1 EDPLYTVDR
10 LTPPGRERLPDIVAH
25 EQSATVVVRRRQR
38 RVVMSQITRR
48 RDRRSEAFEQRGP
61 AIRWNWIHLGGL
73 GGERALSDPRREI
86 SRDDDVRVERNRHVR
101 RLVVVQQ
108 RVQLVW
114 MRAGLDQRG

>member
-1 EDPLYTVDR
+1 MKDRIDGNVSRKIHFDRQRELLDVESSERGTQGERVGVKRILSKFGSIGEDPLYTVDR

-25 EQSATVVVRRRQR
+25 EPSATVVVRRRQR

-73 GGERALSDPRREI
+73 
-86 SRDDDVRVERNRHVR
+86 
-101 RLVVVQQ
+101 
-108 RVQLVW
+108 
-114 MRAGLDQRG
+114 